1 MADITTPKKR
11 GRPPKVQQIV
21 EESIQTSAALN
32 QQSEHVMEDV
42 FEPAPQAAPIAPS
55 RPEMRPTMRE
65 EDPRARAARRA
76 AELRDHRNG
85 DMDEGIDEFYI
96 DPADIPEGWSYEW
109 KRRTVLGAE
118 DPAYQVAL
126 ARAGWEPV
134 PTSRHPSYM
143 PMGGD
148 YPFIERKGM
157 ILMERPLEITDRPV
171 ILNCVRLVCRFA
183 RKKRSL
189 ILRIVAI
196 LSVPIKTSPWSKCVS
211 LMKLFLFRKSKN
223 RMEGAANCRPFYL
236 QVDNFLKKRALCKST
251 SPGVEVRTF
260 SSLSRPGVR

>member
-1 MADITTPKKR
+1 MTPTNAPKKR
-11 GRPPKVQQIV
+11 GRPPKLKQAV
-21 EESIQTSAALN
+21 EESIQTTAALN
-32 QQSEHVMEDV
+32 EQNAHATEEA
-42 FEPAPQAAPIAPS
+42 FEPVVVAPA

-76 AELRDHRNG
+76 AELRDHHNG
-85 DMDEGIDEFYI
+85 DMDDGVDEFYI

-157 ILMERPLEITDRPV
+157 ILMERPMEITDDARNAELRKARMQV
-171 ILNCVRLVCRFA
+171 RQKEAQLNSAEGGQFERTNKDQSLVN
-183 RKKRSL
+183 
-189 ILRIVAI
+189 V
-196 LSVPIKTSPWSKCVS
+196 
-211 LMKLFLFRKSKN
+211 RKSYEA
-223 RMEGAANCRPFYL
+223 MPIP
-236 QVDNFLKKRALCKST
+236 D
-251 SPGVEVRTF
+251 
-260 SSLSRPGVR
+260 

>member
-1 MADITTPKKR
+1 MTPTNAPKKR
-11 GRPPKVQQIV
+11 GRPPKVKQLV
-21 EESIQTSAALN
+21 EESIQTTTALN
-32 QQSEHVMEDV
+32 EQNAHALEEA
-42 FEPAPQAAPIAPS
+42 FEPAEPAPIAPS

-76 AELRDHRNG
+76 AELRDHHNG
-85 DMDEGIDEFYI
+85 DMDDGVDEFYI

-157 ILMERPLEITDRPV
+157 ILMERPLEITEDARNAELRKARMQV
-171 ILNCVRLVCRFA
+171 RQKEAQLNSAESGHFERTNKDQSLVKV
-183 RKKRSL
+183 KKSYES
-189 ILRIVAI
+189 I
-196 LSVPIKTSPWSKCVS
+196 PIP
-211 LMKLFLFRKSKN
+211 
-223 RMEGAANCRPFYL
+223 
-236 QVDNFLKKRALCKST
+236 D
-251 SPGVEVRTF
+251 
-260 SSLSRPGVR
+260 

>member
-1 MADITTPKKR
+1 MTDINPPKKR
-11 GRPPKVQQIV
+11 GRPPKVQQLV

-32 QQSEHVMEDV
+32 QQEHVMEDV
-42 FEPAPQAAPIAPS
+42 FEPIAEDVPVAPS

-85 DMDEGIDEFYI
+85 DMDEGVDEFFI

-157 ILMERPLEITDRPV
+157 ILMERPLEITDDARNAELRKARMQV
-171 ILNCVRLVCRFA
+171 RQKEAQLNSAESGQFERTNKDQSLV
-183 RKKRSL
+183 K
-189 ILRIVAI
+189 V
-196 LSVPIKTSPWSKCVS
+196 
-211 LMKLFLFRKSKN
+211 RKSY
-223 RMEGAANCRPFYL
+223 EAIPI
-236 QVDNFLKKRALCKST
+236 
-251 SPGVEVRTF
+251 PEE
-260 SSLSRPGVR
+260 

>member
-1 MADITTPKKR
+1 MTPTNAPKKR
-11 GRPPKVQQIV
+11 GRPPKVKQLV
-21 EESIQTSAALN
+21 EESITTSAALN
-32 QQSEHVMEDV
+32 EQNAHALEEA
-42 FEPAPQAAPIAPS
+42 FEPVEKAPVAPS

-76 AELRDHRNG
+76 AELRDHHNG
-85 DMDEGIDEFYI
+85 DMDDGVDEFYV

-157 ILMERPLEITDRPV
+157 ILMERPLEITEDARNAELRKARMQVRQKEAQLNSAESGHFERTNKDQSLVKVKKSYESIPV
-171 ILNCVRLVCRFA
+171 
-183 RKKRSL
+183 
-189 ILRIVAI
+189 
-196 LSVPIKTSPWSKCVS
+196 P
-211 LMKLFLFRKSKN
+211 
-223 RMEGAANCRPFYL
+223 
-236 QVDNFLKKRALCKST
+236 D
-251 SPGVEVRTF
+251 
-260 SSLSRPGVR
+260 

>member
-1 MADITTPKKR
+1 MTPTNAPKKR
-11 GRPPKVQQIV
+11 GRPPKVKQLV
-21 EESIQTSAALN
+21 EESITTSAALN
-32 QQSEHVMEDV
+32 EQNAHVLEEA
-42 FEPAPQAAPIAPS
+42 FEPVEKAPVAPT

-76 AELRDHRNG
+76 AELRDHHNG
-85 DMDEGIDEFYI
+85 DMEDGVDEFYI
-96 DPADIPEGWSYEW
+96 DPSDIPEGWSYEW

-157 ILMERPLEITDRPV
+157 ILMERPLEITEDARGAELRKARMQV
-171 ILNCVRLVCRFA
+171 RQKEAQLNSAEGGQFERTNKDQSLVKV
-183 RKKRSL
+183 KKSYE
-189 ILRIVAI
+189 AI
-196 LSVPIKTSPWSKCVS
+196 PIP
-211 LMKLFLFRKSKN
+211 
-223 RMEGAANCRPFYL
+223 
-236 QVDNFLKKRALCKST
+236 D
-251 SPGVEVRTF
+251 
-260 SSLSRPGVR
+260 

>member
-1 MADITTPKKR
+1 MTPTNAPKKR
-11 GRPPKVQQIV
+11 GRPPKVKQLV
-21 EESIQTSAALN
+21 EESITTSAALN
-32 QQSEHVMEDV
+32 EQNAHVLEEA
-42 FEPAPQAAPIAPS
+42 FEPVEKAPAAPS
-55 RPEMRPTMRE
+55 RPEKRPTMRE

-76 AELRDHRNG
+76 AELRDHHNG
-85 DMDEGIDEFYI
+85 DMDDGVDEFYI

-157 ILMERPLEITDRPV
+157 ILMERPLEITEDARNAELRKARMQVRQKEAQLNSAESGHFERTNKDQSLVKVKKSYESIPV
-171 ILNCVRLVCRFA
+171 
-183 RKKRSL
+183 
-189 ILRIVAI
+189 
-196 LSVPIKTSPWSKCVS
+196 P
-211 LMKLFLFRKSKN
+211 
-223 RMEGAANCRPFYL
+223 
-236 QVDNFLKKRALCKST
+236 D
-251 SPGVEVRTF
+251 
-260 SSLSRPGVR
+260 

>member
-1 MADITTPKKR
+1 MTNINPPKKR
-11 GRPPKVQQIV
+11 GRPPKVQQLV

-85 DMDEGIDEFYI
+85 DMDEGVDEFYI

-157 ILMERPLEITDRPV
+157 ILMERPLEITDDARNSELRKARMQV
-171 ILNCVRLVCRFA
+171 RQKEAQLNSAESGQFERTNKDQSLV
-183 RKKRSL
+183 K
-189 ILRIVAI
+189 V
-196 LSVPIKTSPWSKCVS
+196 
-211 LMKLFLFRKSKN
+211 RKSY
-223 RMEGAANCRPFYL
+223 EAIPI
-236 QVDNFLKKRALCKST
+236 
-251 SPGVEVRTF
+251 PEE
-260 SSLSRPGVR
+260 